1 MHQINQRG
9 INYIE
14 VFNDFNEVRHGV
26 ILSLIQFA
34 VYGDKLNIC

>member
-1 MHQINQRG
+1 M
-9 INYIE
+9 NYIE
-14 VFNDFNEVRHGV
+14 VFNDFIEAGHGV